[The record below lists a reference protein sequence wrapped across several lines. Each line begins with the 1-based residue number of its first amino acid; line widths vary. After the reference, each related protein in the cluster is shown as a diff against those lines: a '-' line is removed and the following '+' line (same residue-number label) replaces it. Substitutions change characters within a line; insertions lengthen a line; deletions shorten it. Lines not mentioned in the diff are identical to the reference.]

1 MHYQKG
7 NPSKSPYICIVWSL
21 IPKWPSQ
28 EAWPRQLV
36 RTPDYGREMTL
47 AKGTKWPKTCHQ
59 SATST
64 TSKTLTSHCDSL
76 TQPTSIQVSVLAH
89 FYFHL
94 HHLVNFQ
101 LSFNMSKHS
110 RRASASC
117 RSTCTRNT
125 KTIKDTRVISSL
137 SIYISQ
143 RGKTLKYNSSL
154 ADLVASSLLRHRRLC
169 RHLNKWIQSL
179 CHIFSSTNLVA
190 SLTCLLSWY
199 HVDISVSLVY
209 TLRQEQCH

>member
-1 MHYQKG
+1 
-7 NPSKSPYICIVWSL
+7 
-21 IPKWPSQ
+21 
-28 EAWPRQLV
+28 
-36 RTPDYGREMTL
+36 MTL

-64 TSKTLTSHCDSL
+64 TSKTLTSHCDSF

-199 HVDISVSLVY
+199 HVDISVLLVY

>member
-1 MHYQKG
+1 M
-7 NPSKSPYICIVWSL
+7 
-21 IPKWPSQ
+21 
-28 EAWPRQLV
+28 
-36 RTPDYGREMTL
+36 TP

-125 KTIKDTRVISSL
+125 KDNQRHSGDLLSFNIYFTKGENTEVQQQPGGSCCFQSSSTPQAL
-137 SIYISQ
+137 QAPEQMDSE
-143 RGKTLKYNSSL
+143 
-154 ADLVASSLLRHRRLC
+154 
-169 RHLNKWIQSL
+169 IQSL
-179 CHIFSSTNLVA
+179 CHVFSSTNLVA
-190 SLTCLLSWY
+190 SLTFLLS
-199 HVDISVSLVY
+199 
-209 TLRQEQCH
+209 